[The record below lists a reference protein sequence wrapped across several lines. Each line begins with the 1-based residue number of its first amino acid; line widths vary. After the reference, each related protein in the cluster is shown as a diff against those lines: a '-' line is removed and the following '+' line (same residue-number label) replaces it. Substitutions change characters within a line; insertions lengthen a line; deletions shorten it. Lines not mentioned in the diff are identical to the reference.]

1 MIAFIIIAFNLILKT
16 VIIKLISSIRYDTQS
31 EMLSQITNGVFI
43 AQFLNTGFVLL
54 LVNSNMTEHSP
65 KFITRY
71 IASGQFRDYVP
82 LWYSEVGA
90 KILQTMIINSI
101 MPYVTLATSCII
113 PKVMIMRDS
122 KDPHKT
128 KKTSMAQFKML
139 HSGKDYIIHFKFANV
154 LNVIYI
160 SMMYGIGM
168 PLLFPVAAFNLL
180 NQYICERI
188 IVAYYMK

>member
-122 KDPHKT
+122 KDP
-128 KKTSMAQFKML
+128 
-139 HSGKDYIIHFKFANV
+139 
-154 LNVIYI
+154 
-160 SMMYGIGM
+160 
-168 PLLFPVAAFNLL
+168 
-180 NQYICERI
+180 
-188 IVAYYMK
+188 